1 MSAQGAFGRRG
12 RAHPVWA
19 RRRQRVER
27 LRGEHPHAAELL
39 AFYGDVLALQ
49 EPLYGRALSSRW
61 LGAVEGADGGPPRLR
76 LSRLPQRSRERAFLR
91 FVRAV
96 PASATD
102 VLRAAAGRL
111 ASEPAALSD
120 LLGAVLEGEP
130 VAAVAEALDC
140 GPEALEFFPRAFVQ
154 PIAEALVT
162 RTAAAA
168 ADRRS
173 GAVGDSG
180 KKKSDAGG
188 AAAADQHSGVV
199 GDGGRTEKS
208 DAEIGAAADQCSG
221 SAGDRPEPP
230 RPPDLATPAGPAAG
244 RRGLAADDDARAACP
259 YCGAAPVAA
268 VLRDEPEVKGR
279 RTLLCSLCLVEW
291 AFPRTR
297 CPACGEERADRR
309 PHHVSESWPHI
320 RLEECGSCRTYIK
333 AIDLREAG
341 LAVPVIDEAA
351 SVELDLWAAGQGL
364 SKLRTNL
371 LGL

>member
-1 MSAQGAFGRRG
+1 MNGQGAFGRRG
-12 RAHPVWA
+12 KAHPVWT

-162 RTAAAA
+162 RTTAAA

-180 KKKSDAGG
+180 QKKKSDADV
-188 AAAADQHSGVV
+188 AAAADQRSGAA
-199 GDGGRTEKS
+199 DGGKKS
-208 DAEIGAAADQCSG
+208 DAETAAAADQRSG
-221 SAGDRPEPP
+221 TDGDGPGLP
-230 RPPDLATPAGPAAG
+230 RPPDLAPPAGPAAG
-244 RRGLAADDDARAACP
+244 RGDPAADDDARAACP

-268 VLRDEPEVKGR
+268 VLRDEPAVKGR

-364 SKLRTNL
+364 LKLRTNL
-371 LGL
+371 LGM